1 MTDLLDRRCDAFCW
15 WCLSLIVVIGLVTP
29 SLVIFFL
36 EITVGEIAP
45 SASLADIAHRQ
56 FAEGHNLF
64 LLAVIGLIPFG
75 ALAIVL
81 RCLSCKLTRGR
92 FCFFALCGLAGILA
106 LMIPAHLS
114 VWRPLYTDEH
124 ASSTAVIAFL
134 FIPFY
139 CTVTMGIGLGVA
151 TIASIPTWIRKS
163 KKRNGDSL
171 TNN

>member
-1 MTDLLDRRCDAFCW
+1 MTDLLDRRFDAFRW
-15 WCLSLIVVIGLVTP
+15 WCLSLILVVGLVAP
-29 SLVIFFL
+29 SLVILFL
-36 EITVGEIAP
+36 EITVGKIAP
-45 SASLADIAHRQ
+45 SASLRDIAHRQ

-75 ALAIVL
+75 ALSILL
-81 RCLSCKLTRGR
+81 RCLSSKLARLR
-92 FCFFALCGLAGILA
+92 FCFFSLCGLVGILA
-106 LMIPAHLS
+106 LMIPAHVS
-114 VWRPLYTDEH
+114 VWRPLYTDEV

-151 TIASIPTWIRKS
+151 TLASIPAWIRES
-163 KKRNGDSL
+163 KKRSRESL